1 VPFTIGKNFHIIHM
15 TGDLKALDAWYYD
28 VFSVQRFMPDSY
40 MPAEVRD
47 ASLVLV
53 GDLCVET
60 LAPAFH
66 VEGWDNMPLGRFYN
80 RLGSRY
86 HSLAWYV
93 DEGFADLYTD
103 LKAAG
108 VRCYGTGGVTQDGAT
123 PQGAVFTHPRD
134 TYTQLEFVPAP
145 DPSTPRGRRD
155 PRFKPGWSPEWW
167 AEYHPLRLQRFSHT
181 TIATNDVAKARD
193 LYVDVLKGT
202 LLYEGEM
209 AATRSTSAFVLVGE
223 DLVVE
228 LAQPLDDESIVAKDI
243 ERYHESLFAVT
254 YQVADLAAAEAYLA
268 GKGVGFVVNDGTTLI
283 SDPDTTQGCTMGFT
297 TWTIPGDPRPSWA
310 ATTT

>member
-1 VPFTIGKNFHIIHM
+1 
-15 TGDLKALDAWYYD
+15 
-28 VFSVQRFMPDSY
+28 
-40 MPAEVRD
+40 
-47 ASLVLV
+47 
-53 GDLCVET
+53 
-60 LAPAFH
+60 
-66 VEGWDNMPLGRFYN
+66 MPLGRFYN

-108 VRCYGTGGVTQDGAT
+108 VRCYGTGGVTQDGAA

-155 PRFKPGWSPEWW
+155 PRFKPGWSPAWW

-202 LLYEGEM
+202 LLHEGEM

-228 LAQPLDDESIVAKDI
+228 LAQPLDDESILAKDI

-283 SDPDTTQGCTMGFT
+283 SDPGTTQGCTMGFT
-297 TWTIPGDPRPSWA
+297 TWAIPGDPRPSWA